1 MSPFCEL
8 FENCSICTDRYNM
21 PYYFCC
27 LEECGEHQWCK
38 LCRERNEPGG
48 IYSDAYKKEVLV
60 EAKPV
65 KTRYILITQKTGR
78 QLSIL
83 RRDLEEQIEGL
94 GLPSICRR
102 RDRHRTEYE
111 IENEEAVYRFLIDY
125 RRISYDEYV
134 KLAGIHPE
142 YYMTDSFQVR
152 DYLKFRG
159 GEELPV
165 YPSVLDLFRKRK
177 EI

>member
-1 MSPFCEL
+1 M
-8 FENCSICTDRYNM
+8 
-21 PYYFCC
+21 
-27 LEECGEHQWCK
+27 
-38 LCRERNEPGG
+38 
-48 IYSDAYKKEVLV
+48 V

-65 KTRYILITQKTGR
+65 KTHYILITQKTGR

-83 RRDLEEQIEGL
+83 RRDLDEQIEAL

-102 RDRHRTEYE
+102 RDRCRTEYE
-111 IENEEAVYRFLIDY
+111 IENEEALYRFLIDY

-134 KLAGIHPE
+134 KLSGIHPE
-142 YYMTDSFQVR
+142 YYMTDSFQVH

-159 GEELPV
+159 GVELPN

-177 EI
+177 EF

>member
-1 MSPFCEL
+1 MSL
-8 FENCSICTDRYNM
+8 S
-21 PYYFCC
+21 
-27 LEECGEHQWCK
+27 
-38 LCRERNEPGG
+38 
-48 IYSDAYKKEVLV
+48 V

-159 GEELPV
+159 GEELPN
-165 YPSVLDLFRKRK
+165 YPSVLDLFRVTK
-177 EI
+177 

>member
-1 MSPFCEL
+1 MEMTKLKL
-8 FENCSICTDRYNM
+8 FPM
-21 PYYFCC
+21 
-27 LEECGEHQWCK
+27 
-38 LCRERNEPGG
+38 
-48 IYSDAYKKEVLV
+48 V

-65 KTRYILITQKTGR
+65 KTHYILITQKTGR

-83 RRDLEEQIEGL
+83 RRDLEEQIEAL

-102 RDRHRTEYE
+102 RDRRRTEYE
-111 IENEEAVYRFLIDY
+111 IENEEALYRFLIDY

-134 KLAGIHPE
+134 KISGIHPE

-159 GEELPV
+159 GVELPN

-177 EI
+177 EF